1 MSEGDHDV
9 RLRRPEGPA
18 QLGGGEEQGK
28 GLTGA
33 AEFMDLDGL
42 RQESAEGPAP
52 PEDEAEG
59 TDAQVGK
66 PSGEVHRDAL
76 KPADLKVGAED
87 EGPGK
92 CRSFRSVSSFWP

>member
-1 MSEGDHDV
+1 MSEGEDDV
-9 RLRRPEGPA
+9 RPSRPQGSA
-18 QLGGGEEQGK
+18 QFGGREEQGK
-28 GLTGA
+28 GLAGA
-33 AEFMDLDGL
+33 AEFMNLDVL
-42 RQESAEGPAP
+42 RKEAAKGPTP
-52 PEDEAEG
+52 TEDEAEG

>member
-1 MSEGDHDV
+1 MSEGEDDV
-9 RLRRPEGPA
+9 RPSRPQGSA
-18 QLGGGEEQGK
+18 QFGGGEEQGK

-52 PEDEAEG
+52 TEDEAEG

-92 CRSFRSVSSFWP
+92 CRSFWNVSFFLP